1 MVGGDE
7 SDGVAP
13 GLWGRDRSWLQRV
26 VAGGSGVHG
35 RGHQDPGLGEA

>member
-13 GLWGRDRSWLQRV
+13 GQWGRDRSWLQRV
-26 VAGGSGVHG
+26 GAGGLRVHFRGSSGPRTG
-35 RGHQDPGLGEA
+35 